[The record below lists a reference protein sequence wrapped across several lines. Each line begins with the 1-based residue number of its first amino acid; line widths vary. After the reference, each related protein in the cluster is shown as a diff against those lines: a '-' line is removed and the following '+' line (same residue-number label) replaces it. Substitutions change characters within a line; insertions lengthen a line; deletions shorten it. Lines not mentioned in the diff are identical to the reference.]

1 IIDEGVIKHK
11 TQASIIKRI
20 YQDYLEGHSMYKIAK
35 KLNNEGISPKRST
48 KWTSQ
53 GIKNVLLNQVYKGIK
68 IYDGKIE
75 KNGIVQKGVFPRIV
89 SSQLWNSVN
98 AIIKRGGH
106 IQGIR
111 NENIK
116 GVRLYETKVSK
127 WS

>member
-1 IIDEGVIKHK
+1 
-11 TQASIIKRI
+11 
-20 YQDYLEGHSMYKIAK
+20 MYKIAK

-75 KNGIVQKGVFPRIV
+75 KRIVQKGVFPRIV

-98 AIIKRGGH
+98 EVIKRGIYTG
-106 IQGIR
+106 
-111 NENIK
+111 NK
-116 GVRLYETKVSK
+116 A
-127 WS
+127 

>member
-1 IIDEGVIKHK
+1 M
-11 TQASIIKRI
+11 R
-20 YQDYLEGHSMYKIAK
+20 
-35 KLNNEGISPKRST
+35 PKRST

-68 IYDGKIE
+68 IYDGKIK

-98 AIIKRGGH
+98 DIIKRGGH
-106 IQGIR
+106 TQGIR